1 MTSVVYQE
9 NLVLAI
15 YPFSRGFAFVLY
27 EGPESPFDWG
37 VKEIREK
44 HRNDKT
50 LAAIKELIDRYSP
63 VVMVIEDTIDRAN
76 RRSSRIKKL
85 YRMLTHLTTAEHID
99 LHRFSNTEV
108 KQYFAAVGAVTKYE
122 IAQAIGRQIPA
133 FSHRL
138 PRVRKPWMSADPR
151 QSLFDAAAL
160 GLVFYGTKGMP
171 SPFDADSE

>member
-1 MTSVVYQE
+1 MSVVLKD
-9 NLVLAI
+9 NLILAI
-15 YPFSRGFAFVLY
+15 YPFSRGFAFVLF

-50 LAAIKELIDRYSP
+50 LEEIKALIDRYNP
-63 VVMVIEDTIDRAN
+63 EAIVIEDTSDRTS

-85 YRMLTHLTTAEHID
+85 YRILTHLATSECID
-99 LHRFSNTEV
+99 LYRFPNTVV
-108 KQYFAAVGAVTKYE
+108 KQYFSTAGATTKYE
-122 IAQAIGRQIPA
+122 IAQAIGRHIPA

-160 GLVFYGTKGMP
+160 GLVYYGHRGIP
-171 SPFDADSE
+171 SPYDLDSK